1 MQINNVLFNKA
12 KNFHKNGEIEKAIKI
27 YLELIDEKD
36 TNIELIFLLG
46 TAYLQI
52 NKLENSLFHLNN
64 VIKQEKFFF
73 KAYNNRAIIFN
84 KMGEN
89 LKAIED
95 CEKALKLKPNFNES
109 LINKGI
115 ALKNLKRFDE
125 AINCFKKSISINPN
139 ISETYNNLG
148 NIYKEIG
155 ENGEAIK
162 YYDKSI
168 ELNSN
173 NFDAFNN
180 KGIVLNLIE
189 KYEESLE
196 NYNKAI
202 TINPNTDYLLGGIIH
217 SKMHLCD
224 WYQLDDLKINLKNK
238 IIQKKIVAS
247 PFILLSVYDE
257 LEIQKLNAENHINKN
272 YYKFFK
278 SNKKINKLS
287 NNKKIRIGYFSGEF
301 HKHPC
306 LLLMKDIYKK
316 HDKSKFE
323 VYAFSC
329 GPNPMSN
336 PWRDEIIPY
345 FNKFFDVNKKSDEEI
360 IELSNKYK
368 IDIAI
373 NITGLANYER
383 TSLFAKRVAPV
394 QVNYLGYP
402 GTMGA
407 EFMDYLIAD
416 RLIVPEKLK
425 KYYNEKIIY
434 LPDCYQPNPNKLLS
448 TSSKK
453 KFTRKNL
460 GLPEKSI
467 VYCCFNNHY
476 KITPYIF
483 NSWMNILKEVNES
496 IIWIY
501 VDKRYAQEN
510 LKKEAINRAVDP
522 DRIKFAKKESIED
535 HIERMK
541 LADIFLDTWP
551 YNAHTTASDAIR
563 IGLPIVT
570 LIGNSFASRVAA
582 SILNTVKLENLIAE
596 KIEDYEN
603 IAIELGK
610 NKEKLTKIKDKL
622 KSAEKKSIL
631 FDSSNFTKNLEKLFN
646 QLIL

>member
-1 MQINNVLFNKA
+1 MQKNIELLDKA
-12 KNFHKNGEIEKAIKI
+12 KNLHKKGHVEKAIKI
-27 YLELIDEKD
+27 YLELVNEKN

-52 NKLENSLFHLNN
+52 NNLENSLLHLNN
-64 VIKQEKFFF
+64 TIKLDKYFFR
-73 KAYNNRAIIFN
+73 AYNNRAIVYN

-89 LKAIED
+89 FKAIED
-95 CEKALKLKPNFNES
+95 CEIALRIKPNFNDS

-115 ALKNLKRFDE
+115 ALKSLKRFDE
-125 AINCFKKSISINPN
+125 AINCFKKSLLINPN
-139 ISETYNNLG
+139 ISETYNNIG
-148 NIYKEIG
+148 NIYKELG
-155 ENGEAIK
+155 ENSKAIK

-168 ELNSN
+168 ELNSK

-180 KGIVLNLIE
+180 KGIVLALMD
-189 KYEESLE
+189 KFEESFK
-196 NYNKAI
+196 NYDKALS
-202 TINPNTDYLLGGIIH
+202 INPDTDYLLGGIIH

-224 WYQLDDLKINLKNK
+224 WDKLDDLKTNLKNK

-247 PFILLSVYDE
+247 PFILLSIFDE
-257 LEIQKLNAENHINKN
+257 LEVQKLNAENHIKKN
-272 YYKFFK
+272 YYKFVK
-278 SNKKINKLS
+278 NNKKINKLS
-287 NNKKIRIGYFSGEF
+287 ANQKIRIGYFSGEF

-329 GPNPMSN
+329 GPNPKSN
-336 PWRDEIIPY
+336 PWRDDVIPH
-345 FNKFFDVNKKSDEEI
+345 FNNFFDVSKRSDEEI
-360 IELSNKYK
+360 IELSSKHK
-368 IDIAI
+368 IDIAV

-394 QVNYLGYP
+394 QINYLGYP

-416 RLIVPEKLK
+416 RLIVPEKMR

-434 LPDCYQPNPNKLLS
+434 LPNCYQPNSNKLLNIN
-448 TSSKK
+448 SKK

-460 GLPEKSI
+460 GLPEKGI

-483 NSWMNILKEVNES
+483 NAWMNILRKVDKS

-501 VDKRYAQEN
+501 VGKKYAQEN
-510 LKKEAINRAVDP
+510 LMKEAINREIDP
-522 DRIKFAKKESIED
+522 DRIKFAEKENIED

-563 IGLPIVT
+563 VGLPIVT

-582 SILNTVKLENLIAE
+582 SILNTVKLNNLIA
-596 KIEDYEN
+596 KKLEDYEN

-610 NKEKLTKIKDKL
+610 NKEKLQDIRDKL
-622 KSAEKKSIL
+622 KSAENDSIL
-631 FDSSNFTKNLEKLFN
+631 FDSSHFTRNLEDLFN
-646 QLIL
+646 ELIL